1 MSLYVVETLYDFV
14 ERLCMCLYVVESLY
28 VFVCVERLCMC
39 LYVVESLYVFVF
51 CRFAAVLGAFIR
63 LCCCG

>member
-1 MSLYVVETLYDFV
+1 
-14 ERLCMCLYVVESLY
+14 MCLYVVESLY
-28 VFVCVERLCMC
+28 VFVC
-39 LYVVESLYVFVF
+39 VESLYVFVF

>member
-1 MSLYVVETLYDFV
+1 
-14 ERLCMCLYVVESLY
+14 MCLYVVESLY